1 MAKSLN
7 KWTGIGNLG
16 GDPEVRYTG
25 NGTAVVNCTLATSE
39 QWTGKD
45 GQTHE
50 ETTWHRLVIWA
61 KLGEI
66 VGEYCKKGSKLY
78 VEGSIKHREYTDNDG
93 VTKHVSEIN
102 VKDIVMLDS
111 KPAGQSQQRAV
122 PTPTTRPD
130 GNNVDD
136 FHDSIPF

>member
-1 MAKSLN
+1 MARSLN
-7 KWTGIGNLG
+7 KWTGIGHLG

-45 GQTHE
+45 GQKQE

-66 VGEYCKKGSKLY
+66 VGEFCKKGSKLY
-78 VEGSIKHREYTDNDG
+78 VEGSIKHREYQDNDG

-111 KPAGQSQQRAV
+111 KRDNPAQGHTGADSGNSKPAPALTPGFDEV
-122 PTPTTRPD
+122 P
-130 GNNVDD
+130 
-136 FHDSIPF
+136 F